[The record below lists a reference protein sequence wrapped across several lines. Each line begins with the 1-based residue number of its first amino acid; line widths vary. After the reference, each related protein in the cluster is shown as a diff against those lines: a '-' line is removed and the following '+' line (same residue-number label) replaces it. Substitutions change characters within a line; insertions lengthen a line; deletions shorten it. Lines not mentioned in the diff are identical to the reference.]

1 MIEEEFTKLQE
12 SLKRGKILELKKIK
26 KESLLEF
33 IEELEIRIKSREK
46 KIAEE
51 LETARLSNEN
61 YDGLQKTLDE
71 HQEFIKE
78 LKDLNSKLH
87 EEVSDLE
94 EENKVLKNKYDAL
107 SLIEINDLLNLE
119 TAEDLKVLSNTLEE
133 LEKEF
138 NIKNKKDY
146 YLGSIAP
153 DIAK

>member
-1 MIEEEFTKLQE
+1 MIEEEFTKLRE

-94 EENKVLKNKYDAL
+94 EENKVLKNKYKTLLYSGIVILVLTIIIFVAL
-107 SLIEINDLLNLE
+107 
-119 TAEDLKVLSNTLEE
+119 V
-133 LEKEF
+133 
-138 NIKNKKDY
+138 
-146 YLGSIAP
+146 
-153 DIAK
+153 

>member
-1 MIEEEFTKLQE
+1 MIEEEFTKLRE

-78 LKDLNSKLH
+78 LKDLNGKLH

-94 EENKVLKNKYDAL
+94 EENKVLKSKYKTLLYSGIAILVLTIIIFIAL
-107 SLIEINDLLNLE
+107 
-119 TAEDLKVLSNTLEE
+119 V
-133 LEKEF
+133 
-138 NIKNKKDY
+138 
-146 YLGSIAP
+146 
-153 DIAK
+153 

>member
-1 MIEEEFTKLQE
+1 MIEEEFTKLRE

-33 IEELEIRIKSREK
+33 IEEFEIRIKSREK

-78 LKDLNSKLH
+78 LKDLNGKLH

-94 EENKVLKNKYDAL
+94 EENKVLKSKYKTLLYSGIVILVLTIIIFVAL
-107 SLIEINDLLNLE
+107 
-119 TAEDLKVLSNTLEE
+119 V
-133 LEKEF
+133 
-138 NIKNKKDY
+138 
-146 YLGSIAP
+146 
-153 DIAK
+153 

>member
-1 MIEEEFTKLQE
+1 MIDEEFTKLRE

-78 LKDLNSKLH
+78 LKDLNGKLH

-94 EENKVLKNKYDAL
+94 EENKVLKNKYKTLLYSGIIILVLTIIIFVAL
-107 SLIEINDLLNLE
+107 
-119 TAEDLKVLSNTLEE
+119 V
-133 LEKEF
+133 
-138 NIKNKKDY
+138 
-146 YLGSIAP
+146 
-153 DIAK
+153 

>member
-1 MIEEEFTKLQE
+1 MIEEEFTKLRE

-33 IEELEIRIKSREK
+33 IEELEIRINSREK

-78 LKDLNSKLH
+78 LKDLNGKLH

-94 EENKVLKNKYDAL
+94 EENKVLKNKYKTLLYSGIAILVLTIIIFVAL
-107 SLIEINDLLNLE
+107 
-119 TAEDLKVLSNTLEE
+119 V
-133 LEKEF
+133 
-138 NIKNKKDY
+138 
-146 YLGSIAP
+146 
-153 DIAK
+153 

>member
-1 MIEEEFTKLQE
+1 MIEEEFTKLRE

-33 IEELEIRIKSREK
+33 IEVLEIRIKSREK

-78 LKDLNSKLH
+78 LKDLNGKLH

-94 EENKVLKNKYDAL
+94 EENKVLKSKYNTIHYSGIAILVLTIIIFVAL
-107 SLIEINDLLNLE
+107 
-119 TAEDLKVLSNTLEE
+119 V
-133 LEKEF
+133 
-138 NIKNKKDY
+138 
-146 YLGSIAP
+146 
-153 DIAK
+153 

>member
-1 MIEEEFTKLQE
+1 MIEEEFTKLRE

-33 IEELEIRIKSREK
+33 IEVLEIRIKSREK

-78 LKDLNSKLH
+78 LKDLNGKLH

-94 EENKVLKNKYDAL
+94 EENKVLKSKYK
-107 SLIEINDLLNLE
+107 IC
-119 TAEDLKVLSNTLEE
+119 
-133 LEKEF
+133 
-138 NIKNKKDY
+138 
-146 YLGSIAP
+146 
-153 DIAK
+153 

>member
-1 MIEEEFTKLQE
+1 MIEEEFTKLRE

-78 LKDLNSKLH
+78 LKDLNGKLH

-94 EENKVLKNKYDAL
+94 EENKVLKSKYKT
-107 SLIEINDLLNLE
+107 LLYSGIIIL
-119 TAEDLKVLSNTLEE
+119 VLTIIIFADS
-133 LEKEF
+133 
-138 NIKNKKDY
+138 
-146 YLGSIAP
+146 A
-153 DIAK
+153 

>member
-1 MIEEEFTKLQE
+1 MIEEEFTKLRE

-78 LKDLNSKLH
+78 LKDLNGKLH

-94 EENKVLKNKYDAL
+94 EENKVLKNKYKTL
-107 SLIEINDLLNLE
+107 LYSGIVILVLTIIIFVSL
-119 TAEDLKVLSNTLEE
+119 V
-133 LEKEF
+133 
-138 NIKNKKDY
+138 
-146 YLGSIAP
+146 
-153 DIAK
+153 

>member
-1 MIEEEFTKLQE
+1 MIEEEFTKLRE

-26 KESLLEF
+26 KEYLLEF
-33 IEELEIRIKSREK
+33 IEELEVRIKSREK

-78 LKDLNSKLH
+78 LKDLNGKLH

-94 EENKVLKNKYDAL
+94 EENKVLKNKYKTLLYSGIIILVLTIIIFVAL
-107 SLIEINDLLNLE
+107 
-119 TAEDLKVLSNTLEE
+119 V
-133 LEKEF
+133 
-138 NIKNKKDY
+138 
-146 YLGSIAP
+146 
-153 DIAK
+153 

>member
-1 MIEEEFTKLQE
+1 MIEEEFTKLRE

-94 EENKVLKNKYDAL
+94 KENKVLKNKYKTL
-107 SLIEINDLLNLE
+107 LYSGIIILVLKIIIFVDLLCNS
-119 TAEDLKVLSNTLEE
+119 LKEIL
-133 LEKEF
+133 
-138 NIKNKKDY
+138 
-146 YLGSIAP
+146 
-153 DIAK
+153 

>member
-1 MIEEEFTKLQE
+1 MIEEEFTKLRE

-33 IEELEIRIKSREK
+33 IEELEVRIKSREK

-94 EENKVLKNKYDAL
+94 EENKVLKNKYKTLLYSGIIILVLTIIIFVAL
-107 SLIEINDLLNLE
+107 
-119 TAEDLKVLSNTLEE
+119 V
-133 LEKEF
+133 
-138 NIKNKKDY
+138 
-146 YLGSIAP
+146 
-153 DIAK
+153 

>member
-1 MIEEEFTKLQE
+1 MIEEEFTKLRE

-33 IEELEIRIKSREK
+33 IEELEVRIKSREK

-78 LKDLNSKLH
+78 LKDLNGKLH

-94 EENKVLKNKYDAL
+94 EENKVLKSKYKTL
-107 SLIEINDLLNLE
+107 LYSGIVILVLTIIIFVSL
-119 TAEDLKVLSNTLEE
+119 V
-133 LEKEF
+133 
-138 NIKNKKDY
+138 
-146 YLGSIAP
+146 
-153 DIAK
+153 

>member
-1 MIEEEFTKLQE
+1 MIEEEFTKLRE

-33 IEELEIRIKSREK
+33 IEEFEIRIKSREK

-78 LKDLNSKLH
+78 LKDLNGKLH

-94 EENKVLKNKYDAL
+94 EENKVLKSKYKTLLYSGIIILVLTIIIFVAL
-107 SLIEINDLLNLE
+107 
-119 TAEDLKVLSNTLEE
+119 V
-133 LEKEF
+133 
-138 NIKNKKDY
+138 
-146 YLGSIAP
+146 
-153 DIAK
+153 

>member
-1 MIEEEFTKLQE
+1 MIEEEFTKLRE

-78 LKDLNSKLH
+78 LKNLNSKLH

-94 EENKVLKNKYDAL
+94 EENKVLKNKYKTLLYSGIIILVLTIIIFVAL
-107 SLIEINDLLNLE
+107 
-119 TAEDLKVLSNTLEE
+119 V
-133 LEKEF
+133 
-138 NIKNKKDY
+138 
-146 YLGSIAP
+146 
-153 DIAK
+153 

>member
-1 MIEEEFTKLQE
+1 MIEEEFTKLRE

-33 IEELEIRIKSREK
+33 IEELEIRINSREK

-78 LKDLNSKLH
+78 LKYLNGKLH

-94 EENKVLKNKYDAL
+94 EENKVLKSKYKTLLYSGIVILVLTIIIFVAL
-107 SLIEINDLLNLE
+107 
-119 TAEDLKVLSNTLEE
+119 V
-133 LEKEF
+133 
-138 NIKNKKDY
+138 
-146 YLGSIAP
+146 
-153 DIAK
+153 

>member
-1 MIEEEFTKLQE
+1 MIEEEFTKLRE

-51 LETARLSNEN
+51 LETARISNEN

-78 LKDLNSKLH
+78 LKDLNGKLH

-94 EENKVLKNKYDAL
+94 EENKVLKSKYKTLLYSGIVILVLTIIIFVAL
-107 SLIEINDLLNLE
+107 
-119 TAEDLKVLSNTLEE
+119 V
-133 LEKEF
+133 
-138 NIKNKKDY
+138 
-146 YLGSIAP
+146 
-153 DIAK
+153 

>member
-1 MIEEEFTKLQE
+1 MIEEEFTKLRE

-78 LKDLNSKLH
+78 LKDLNGKLH

-94 EENKVLKNKYDAL
+94 EENKVLKNRYKTLLYSGIIILVLTIIIFVAL
-107 SLIEINDLLNLE
+107 
-119 TAEDLKVLSNTLEE
+119 V
-133 LEKEF
+133 
-138 NIKNKKDY
+138 
-146 YLGSIAP
+146 
-153 DIAK
+153 

>member
-1 MIEEEFTKLQE
+1 MIEEEFTKLRE

-33 IEELEIRIKSREK
+33 IEELEIRINSREK

-78 LKDLNSKLH
+78 LKDLNGKLH

-94 EENKVLKNKYDAL
+94 EENKVLKSKYKTLLYSGIIILVLTIIIFVAL
-107 SLIEINDLLNLE
+107 
-119 TAEDLKVLSNTLEE
+119 V
-133 LEKEF
+133 
-138 NIKNKKDY
+138 
-146 YLGSIAP
+146 
-153 DIAK
+153 

>member
-1 MIEEEFTKLQE
+1 MIEEEFTKLRE

-33 IEELEIRIKSREK
+33 IEELEIRINSREK

-78 LKDLNSKLH
+78 LKDLNGKLH
-87 EEVSDLE
+87 EEVLDLE
-94 EENKVLKNKYDAL
+94 EENKVLKSKYKTLLYSGIVILVLTIIIFVAL
-107 SLIEINDLLNLE
+107 
-119 TAEDLKVLSNTLEE
+119 V
-133 LEKEF
+133 
-138 NIKNKKDY
+138 
-146 YLGSIAP
+146 
-153 DIAK
+153 

>member
-1 MIEEEFTKLQE
+1 MIEEEFTKLRE

-33 IEELEIRIKSREK
+33 IEELEIRINSREK

-78 LKDLNSKLH
+78 LKDLNGKLH

-94 EENKVLKNKYDAL
+94 EENKVLKSKYKTLLYSGIAILVLTIIIFVAL
-107 SLIEINDLLNLE
+107 
-119 TAEDLKVLSNTLEE
+119 V
-133 LEKEF
+133 
-138 NIKNKKDY
+138 
-146 YLGSIAP
+146 
-153 DIAK
+153 

>member
-1 MIEEEFTKLQE
+1 MIEEEFTKLRE

-33 IEELEIRIKSREK
+33 IEELEIRINSREK

-78 LKDLNSKLH
+78 LKDLNGKLH

-94 EENKVLKNKYDAL
+94 EENKVLKNKYKTLLYSGIIILVLTIIIFVAL
-107 SLIEINDLLNLE
+107 
-119 TAEDLKVLSNTLEE
+119 V
-133 LEKEF
+133 
-138 NIKNKKDY
+138 
-146 YLGSIAP
+146 
-153 DIAK
+153 

>member
-1 MIEEEFTKLQE
+1 MIEEEFTKLRE

-26 KESLLEF
+26 KELLLEF

-78 LKDLNSKLH
+78 LKDLNGKLH

-94 EENKVLKNKYDAL
+94 EENKVLKNKYKTLLYSGIVILVLTIIIFVAL
-107 SLIEINDLLNLE
+107 
-119 TAEDLKVLSNTLEE
+119 V
-133 LEKEF
+133 
-138 NIKNKKDY
+138 
-146 YLGSIAP
+146 
-153 DIAK
+153 

>member
-1 MIEEEFTKLQE
+1 MIEEEFTKLRE

-26 KESLLEF
+26 KEYLLEF

-78 LKDLNSKLH
+78 LKDLNGKLH

-94 EENKVLKNKYDAL
+94 EENKVLKSKYKTLLYSGIVILVLTIIIFVAL
-107 SLIEINDLLNLE
+107 
-119 TAEDLKVLSNTLEE
+119 V
-133 LEKEF
+133 
-138 NIKNKKDY
+138 
-146 YLGSIAP
+146 
-153 DIAK
+153 

>member
-1 MIEEEFTKLQE
+1 MIEEEFTKLRE

-46 KIAEE
+46 KIEEE

-78 LKDLNSKLH
+78 LKDLNGKLH

-94 EENKVLKNKYDAL
+94 EENKVLKNKYKTLLYSGIIILVLTIIIFVAL
-107 SLIEINDLLNLE
+107 
-119 TAEDLKVLSNTLEE
+119 V
-133 LEKEF
+133 
-138 NIKNKKDY
+138 
-146 YLGSIAP
+146 
-153 DIAK
+153 

>member
-1 MIEEEFTKLQE
+1 MIEEEFTKLRE

-94 EENKVLKNKYDAL
+94 EENKVLKNKYKTLLYSGIIILVLTIIIFVAL
-107 SLIEINDLLNLE
+107 
-119 TAEDLKVLSNTLEE
+119 V
-133 LEKEF
+133 
-138 NIKNKKDY
+138 
-146 YLGSIAP
+146 
-153 DIAK
+153 

>member
-1 MIEEEFTKLQE
+1 MIEEEFTKLRE
-12 SLKRGKILELKKIK
+12 SLKQGKILELKKIK

-78 LKDLNSKLH
+78 LKDLNGKLH

-94 EENKVLKNKYDAL
+94 EENKVLKNKYKTLLYSGIIILVLTIIIFVAL
-107 SLIEINDLLNLE
+107 
-119 TAEDLKVLSNTLEE
+119 V
-133 LEKEF
+133 
-138 NIKNKKDY
+138 
-146 YLGSIAP
+146 
-153 DIAK
+153 

>member
-1 MIEEEFTKLQE
+1 MIEEEFTKLRE

-33 IEELEIRIKSREK
+33 IEELEIRIKFREK

-78 LKDLNSKLH
+78 LKDLNGKLH

-94 EENKVLKNKYDAL
+94 EENKVLKSKYKTLLYSGIVILVLTIIIFVAL
-107 SLIEINDLLNLE
+107 
-119 TAEDLKVLSNTLEE
+119 V
-133 LEKEF
+133 
-138 NIKNKKDY
+138 
-146 YLGSIAP
+146 
-153 DIAK
+153 

>member
-1 MIEEEFTKLQE
+1 MIEEEFTKLRE

-26 KESLLEF
+26 KEYLLEF

-94 EENKVLKNKYDAL
+94 EENKVLKNKYKTLLYSGIIILVLTIIIFVAL
-107 SLIEINDLLNLE
+107 
-119 TAEDLKVLSNTLEE
+119 V
-133 LEKEF
+133 
-138 NIKNKKDY
+138 
-146 YLGSIAP
+146 
-153 DIAK
+153 

>member
-1 MIEEEFTKLQE
+1 MIEEEFTKLRE

-94 EENKVLKNKYDAL
+94 EENKVLKSKYKTLLYSGIVILVLTIIIFVAL
-107 SLIEINDLLNLE
+107 
-119 TAEDLKVLSNTLEE
+119 V
-133 LEKEF
+133 
-138 NIKNKKDY
+138 
-146 YLGSIAP
+146 
-153 DIAK
+153 

>member
-1 MIEEEFTKLQE
+1 MIEEEFTKLRE

-94 EENKVLKNKYDAL
+94 EENKVLKSKYKTLLYSGIAILVLTIIIFVAL
-107 SLIEINDLLNLE
+107 
-119 TAEDLKVLSNTLEE
+119 V
-133 LEKEF
+133 
-138 NIKNKKDY
+138 
-146 YLGSIAP
+146 
-153 DIAK
+153 

>member
-1 MIEEEFTKLQE
+1 MIEEEFTKLRE

-78 LKDLNSKLH
+78 LKDLNGKLH

-94 EENKVLKNKYDAL
+94 EENKVLKSKYKTLLYSGIAILVLTIIIFVAL
-107 SLIEINDLLNLE
+107 
-119 TAEDLKVLSNTLEE
+119 V
-133 LEKEF
+133 
-138 NIKNKKDY
+138 
-146 YLGSIAP
+146 
-153 DIAK
+153 

>member
-94 EENKVLKNKYDAL
+94 EENKVLKSKYKTLLYSGIIILVLTIIIFVAL
-107 SLIEINDLLNLE
+107 
-119 TAEDLKVLSNTLEE
+119 V
-133 LEKEF
+133 
-138 NIKNKKDY
+138 
-146 YLGSIAP
+146 
-153 DIAK
+153 

>member
-1 MIEEEFTKLQE
+1 MIEEEFTKLRE

-26 KESLLEF
+26 KELLLEF
-33 IEELEIRIKSREK
+33 IEELEIRIKSQEK

-78 LKDLNSKLH
+78 LKDLNGKLH

-94 EENKVLKNKYDAL
+94 EENKVLKSKYKTLLYSGIVILVLTIIIFVAL
-107 SLIEINDLLNLE
+107 
-119 TAEDLKVLSNTLEE
+119 V
-133 LEKEF
+133 
-138 NIKNKKDY
+138 
-146 YLGSIAP
+146 
-153 DIAK
+153 

>member
-1 MIEEEFTKLQE
+1 MIEEEFTKLRE

-33 IEELEIRIKSREK
+33 IEEFEIRIKSREK

-78 LKDLNSKLH
+78 LKDLNGKLH

-94 EENKVLKNKYDAL
+94 EENKVLKNKYKTLLYSGIIILVLTIIIFVAL
-107 SLIEINDLLNLE
+107 
-119 TAEDLKVLSNTLEE
+119 V
-133 LEKEF
+133 
-138 NIKNKKDY
+138 
-146 YLGSIAP
+146 
-153 DIAK
+153 